1 MVIESAWLDN
11 LQIHRTAYYGV
22 PRMTLGSP
30 SPRGVMEPRPSA
42 HGATDSTAFYGPRSI
57 ELVGTIQAP
66 DMAGF
71 WPLVDEL
78 LGRLALGSEHTF
90 RFRRLGESFDL
101 QAVVRVDSDVDL
113 PVGDVPKPFARW
125 GVSLLAPDPRLYAS
139 TVTSG
144 SYDPTDAGDG
154 GLAFPL
160 VFPLVFG
167 VGAGAGALS
176 LENEGNIAAPA
187 EIVVTGPV
195 TNPIIDN
202 DTAGMSI
209 YTRDCALASGDTLVF
224 DTRAATLR
232 LNGTTLRPDLIDV
245 TRTTWWSVRPGVN
258 VLRLRGLGM
267 ASGQTQMAVSF
278 RSARI

>member
-11 LQIHRTAYYGV
+11 LQIHKTANYGV

-30 SPRGVMEPRPSA
+30 SPRGVMEPRPSG
-42 HGATDSTAFYGPRSI
+42 HGSSDSTVFYGSRVI
-57 ELVGTIQAP
+57 EVTGIIQAP

-71 WPLVDEL
+71 WPLVDNL
-78 LGRLALGSEHTF
+78 QGRLALGSEHLL

-125 GVSLLAPDPRLYAS
+125 GVSLLAPDPRLYTS
-139 TVTSG
+139 TTTSG
-144 SYDPTDAGDG
+144 SYDPTDEGDG
-154 GLAFPL
+154 GLVFPL
-160 VFPLVFG
+160 NFPLVFG
-167 VGAGAGALS
+167 VGAGAGALA
-176 LENEGNIAAPA
+176 LENEGNIATPA

-195 TNPIIDN
+195 VNPTVDN
-202 DTAGMSI
+202 DTVGASI
-209 YTRDCALASGDTLVF
+209 YTRDCALAPGDTLVL

-258 VLRLRGLGM
+258 VLRLRGSGM
-267 ASGQTQMAVSF
+267 SSGQTQMAVSF

>member
-11 LQIHRTAYYGV
+11 LQIHKTANYGV

-30 SPRGVMEPRPSA
+30 SPRGVMESRPSA
-42 HGATDSTAFYGPRSI
+42 HGVTDSTAFYGPRAI
-57 ELVGTIQAP
+57 ELVGTIRAP
-66 DMAGF
+66 DMTGF

-125 GVSLLAPDPRLYAS
+125 GVSLLAPDPRLYTS

-154 GLAFPL
+154 GLVFPL
-160 VFPLVFG
+160 DFPLVFG
-167 VGAGAGALS
+167 VGAGAGALF
-176 LENEGNIAAPA
+176 LENEGNIETPPA
-187 EIVVTGPV
+187 IEVTGPV
-195 TNPIIDN
+195 VNPIIDN
-202 DTAGMSI
+202 DTAGLSI
-209 YTRDCALASGDTLVF
+209 HTRNCALAAGDTLVLEPREG
-224 DTRAATLR
+224 TAR
-232 LNGTTLRPDLIDV
+232 LNGTTIRPDLIDV
-245 TRTTWWSVRPGVN
+245 SRTTWWSVRPGIN
-258 VLRLRGLGM
+258 VLRLRGSGM
-267 ASGQTQMAVSF
+267 TGGQTQLAVSF

>member
-11 LQIHRTAYYGV
+11 LQIHKTANYGV

-30 SPRGVMEPRPSA
+30 SPRGVTEPRPSA
-42 HGATDSTAFYGPRSI
+42 HGVTDSTAFYGPRAI

-101 QAVVRVDSDVDL
+101 QTTVRVDSDVDL

-125 GVSLLAPDPRLYAS
+125 GVSLLAPDPRLYTS

-154 GLAFPL
+154 GLDFPL
-160 VFPLVFG
+160 DFPLEFG
-167 VGAGAGALS
+167 VSGGAWLS
-176 LENEGNIAAPA
+176 LDNEGTVSTPPTI
-187 EIVVTGPV
+187 IVTGPV
-195 TNPIIDN
+195 INPIIDN
-202 DTAGMSI
+202 DTSGLSI
-209 YTRDCALASGDTLVF
+209 FTRDCGLGVGDTLTLDV
-224 DTRAATLR
+224 RARTAV
-232 LNGTTLRPDLIDV
+232 LNGTTLRPDLVDV
-245 TRTTWWSVRPGVN
+245 SRTTWWDVRPGVN
-258 VLRLRGLGM
+258 RLRMRGSGM
-267 ASGQTQMAVSF
+267 ASGQTELAVGF
-278 RSARI
+278 RSARV